1 MNLLKAYL
9 STPRAQRALTRKPGD
24 QGFSL
29 IELVVV
35 VAVLAILSAIA
46 IPSFTSINA
55 KARASAATQT
65 IATVAK
71 ECAVKYANGEAAP
84 TFAPVNLDGYTSFTT
99 ITSGVSSANLCT
111 QTGTINATSAAVATT
126 VPTFVYDAQTA
137 LKTCTWGVAAS
148 AAADAAKVGC
158 KSLVA
163 GNPGTGVW

>member
-1 MNLLKAYL
+1 MSLLKAYL
-9 STPRAQRALTRKPGD
+9 STPRAQRALKKKPGE

-55 KARASAATQT
+55 KARSAAATQT

-71 ECAVKYANGEAAP
+71 ECAVKYAEGQAAP
-84 TFAPVNLDGYTSFTT
+84 TFAAISLDGYASFTT
-99 ITSGVSSANLCT
+99 ISGGTSSTTACI
-111 QTGTINATSAAVATT
+111 QTGTINATSAAPATT
-126 VPTFVYDAQTA
+126 IPTFSYNVVTGD
-137 LKTCTWGVAAS
+137 KICVWGAAAS

-158 KSLVA
+158 KNWAAA
-163 GNPGTGVW
+163 GTAGVW